1 MKVKSV
7 LFITTISSSIP
18 SIVSAQEYQTFL
30 DVSANRT
37 QMKGEYIVNESDIET
52 IKKYDFSQNSYA
64 ISGSYFFD
72 KREITGPLNEFEY
85 INKISHISSSYSFTD
100 NHDRYSV
107 GGNYFVNNFIVG
119 GLYAYSLDDLG
130 YKEVSSD
137 FYSLNLGYLLSDDFV
152 INISGSKNEDQD
164 IEFNFSSSYNHYIN
178 SDDYIGFS
186 YTEDPKEKRKN
197 VSSKYFKKLTAGQYL
212 TVGIYYHNNDNREN
226 RIGGSASYY
235 FDKFTS
241 FSVTY
246 NDDKAYSVGS
256 RYYFNDNYSV
266 QASYSSNIDSNDYN
280 QLNIDLSAQF

>member
-72 KREITGPLNEFEY
+72 KKEITGPLNEFEY
-85 INKISHISSSYSFTD
+85 INKISHILSSYSFTD
-100 NHDRYSV
+100 NHDHYSV

-137 FYSLNLGYLLSDDFV
+137 FYSLNLGYLLSDNFV

-212 TVGIYYHNNDNREN
+212 TLGMYYHNNDNREN

-241 FSVTY
+241 LSVTY

-266 QASYSSNIDSNDYN
+266 QARYSSNIDSNDYN